1 MTTYLRFSNLSKG
14 YGDKQVFSDLS
25 GEVNSGQIIGL
36 VGDNG
41 AGKSTLL
48 RIIAGLEPGDQGVL
62 QLYPHDLAVAYLPQ
76 EVDASGFATA
86 GEFVRGA
93 LTELAAIAS
102 DLRRLEQR
110 MTSATPDQMPSLL
123 QTYGDLQQRYE
134 HGGGYQS
141 DVAVELALQRVGLPR
156 ELWQQAP
163 GFFSG
168 GQKTRLALARA
179 LVHQPRLLLLDEPT
193 NYLDLAG
200 LQWLADW
207 VREFQGA
214 IVLVSHDRY
223 FLDQVATHIWEL
235 DRMSLTSYVGNYTA
249 YRRQYEQSLAA
260 QSAAYERD
268 QAEKHKLQELIR
280 KQMQWF
286 QSAHQAAGQGDFLRA
301 KAKKMAKRAKAT
313 ASRLERQQDDA
324 VAKPWEKD
332 EIGIRFHATEH
343 SSQNL
348 CLLEQVDFSFD
359 QQPVLTGVNWQ
370 LRPEQRVAIVGDNGS
385 GKSTLLRLLLG
396 ELLPTSGKVVTSP
409 SLSVGYFSQER
420 DDLNPRLTLIEELLQ
435 TPGLEKSDA
444 WLILARLGFRQRE
457 VERPVQSLSTGQR
470 ARVSLAKLLVS
481 PHNLLVLDEPTNHLD
496 IRARETLE
504 EALQDYPGAVVLVSH
519 DRYFLDR
526 AANLVDHLEHGRL
539 TRYPGN
545 YSYFVQAKKRDRE
558 SEEAEMQATIR
569 RTRLAEL
576 ASQLAGLDPESA
588 LYQELDREY
597 RRLAGLP

>member
-1 MTTYLRFSNLSKG
+1 MPTYLRFSGLCKS
-14 YGDKQVFSDLS
+14 YGDRQVFSDLS

-48 RIIAGLEPGDQGVL
+48 RIIAGLEASDQGVR
-62 QLYPHDLAVAYLPQ
+62 QLWPSDLAVAYLPQ
-76 EVDASGFATA
+76 EVDTA
-86 GEFVRGA
+86 GFTTASEFVRCA
-93 LTELAAIAS
+93 LTDLAAIAL
-102 DLRRLEQR
+102 DLALLEQQLA
-110 MTSATPDQMPSLL
+110 SAQPEQLPDLL

-134 HGGGYQS
+134 HAGGYDS
-141 DVAVELALQRVGLPR
+141 ELSVELALQRVGLPR
-156 ELWQQAP
+156 EQWQLSP
-163 GFFSG
+163 DLLSG

-179 LVHQPRLLLLDEPT
+179 LVHQPQLLLLDEPT

-200 LQWLADW
+200 LEWLANW
-207 VREFQGA
+207 VREFSGA

-235 DRMSLTSYVGNYTA
+235 DRSSLTPYVGNYSA
-249 YRRQYEQSLAA
+249 YRGQHEQQLAA

-268 QAEKHKLQELIR
+268 QAEKRKLQELIR

-313 ASRLERQQDDA
+313 ASRLERQLDDA

-348 CLLEQVDFSFD
+348 CLLEQVDFSFG
-359 QQPVLTGVNWQ
+359 QQPVLKQINWQ
-370 LRPEQRVAIVGDNGS
+370 LRPEQRVAIVGENGS

-396 ELLPTSGKVVTSP
+396 ELAPGSGKIVTSP

-435 TPGLEKSDA
+435 IPGLEKSDA

-457 VERPVQSLSTGQR
+457 VERQIDSLSIGQR

-526 AANLVDHLEHGRL
+526 VVNLVDHLEHGRL

-545 YSYFVQAKKRDRE
+545 YSYFVQAKERDRA
-558 SEEAEMQATIR
+558 SEAAEMQTTIR

-576 ASQLAGLDPESA
+576 ANRLAGLSPDSA
-588 LYQELDREY
+588 EYQELDREY
-597 RRLAGLP
+597 KRLM